1 MRVYFL
7 PYIASMWRSMEPLY
21 KEHKKAG
28 DDVTVMP
35 IPYYS
40 RDVNGDLANYHYD
53 YGFPVP
59 VKDYKTV
66 NLMQVHPDIIY
77 FHNPYDENNRV
88 TSVDPSYYSYK
99 LKPCTDR
106 LIYTPYYTL
115 SSGDNDITAGSVSGI
130 YNADAIV
137 TWSEKQA
144 ENFRQYHPNKEIIV
158 KKRPKLKK
166 KAIPKEWEDI
176 INGRRVVFLN
186 NSLGA
191 LIMDPLKEL
200 HSLGKAMQTYRTDCI
215 WWRPHPLFEETIQAI
230 CPQYKPLYGDI
241 MARFQRINGIY
252 DTSWDVERAAVR
264 ADIYVGDPS
273 SVEVL
278 FYEQGKKVIRL

>member
-1 MRVYFL
+1 
-7 PYIASMWRSMEPLY
+7 MWRSMEPLY

-59 VKDYKTV
+59 AKDYKTV

-99 LKPCTDR
+99 LKPCTDK
-106 LIYTPYYTL
+106 LIYTPYYTR
-115 SSGDNDITAGSVSGI
+115 GVDDNDITAGTVGGV

-137 TWSEKQA
+137 AWSEKQA
-144 ENFRQYHPNKEIIV
+144 ENFRNIHPDKEIIV
-158 KKRPKLKK
+158 KKRPKLRKRAVKK
-166 KAIPKEWEDI
+166 DLEGLIK
-176 INGRRVVFLN
+176 GRRVVFLN
-186 NSLGA
+186 NSLGSLINNPKIELQA
-191 LIMDPLKEL
+191 LEQ
-200 HSLGKAMQTYRTDCI
+200 AMQMYKHDFI
-215 WWRPHPLFEETIQAI
+215 WWRPHPLFTETIQALF
-230 CPQYKPLYGDI
+230 PQYLPVYSDIIAKFMRGDG
-241 MARFQRINGIY
+241 MY
-252 DTSWDVERAAVR
+252 DTSWDVESAAVR